1 MGRRVG
7 MEVSLAIAEAVKMA
21 DADVIAAYPITPQ
34 THIVERLSE
43 FVAEGE
49 LHAAYIPV
57 ESEHSAISVCAG
69 TSAAGARTFTATS
82 SQGLALMHEVLHIV
96 SSMRFPIVMAV
107 ANRALSAPINIWADL
122 SDVMSQR
129 DTGWIA
135 LFAES
140 GQEAFDLTLQ
150 AFRVAEDPR
159 VLLPVMVNVDGFSL
173 SHVIEPIELPDL
185 ETVREFL
192 PPFSPRMSLDPD
204 HPISIGAFAVPEVY
218 TNIKYQQS
226 RALRDSRLVLDET
239 WEVFQR
245 HFGRRHR
252 AVECYRVEDA
262 DTVLMTMGSV
272 CSTAS
277 VAVDRMREK
286 GRRVGLVKI
295 KLWRP
300 FPAGDLM
307 EAIRL
312 AENVVVVDRA
322 LSFGGQGG
330 PLALEVKSASY
341 GLARRPRFVEYIA
354 GLGGL
359 DLKVEDFQHMMEG
372 AWREELPGDEPY
384 RVMGVTE

>member
-1 MGRRVG
+1 MSHRVG

-21 DADVIAAYPITPQ
+21 DADAIAAYPITPQ

-43 FVAEGE
+43 LVAEGE

-82 SQGLALMHEVLHIV
+82 SQGLALMHEILYIV
-96 SSMRFPIVMAV
+96 SSMRLPVVMAV
-107 ANRALSAPINIWADL
+107 ANRALSAPINIWSDL

-129 DTGWIA
+129 DTGWIV

-173 SHVIEPIELPDL
+173 SHVIEPIELPAQ
-185 ETVREFL
+185 EAVREFL
-192 PPFSPRMSLDPD
+192 PHYNPRISLNPD
-204 HPISIGAFAVPEVY
+204 CPVSMGAFATPEVY
-218 TNIKYQQS
+218 TNIKYQQD
-226 RALRDSRLVLDET
+226 RALRESRQVLDGI
-239 WEVFQR
+239 WEQFSR
-245 HFGRRHR
+245 NFGRQHR
-252 AVECYRVEDA
+252 AVECYRIEDA
-262 DTVLMTMGSV
+262 ETVLMTMGSV

-277 VAVDRMREK
+277 VAVDRMRQE

-300 FPAGDLM
+300 FPARDLM

-312 AENVVVVDRA
+312 ADNVVVVDRA

-341 GLARRPRFVEYIA
+341 GLAHRPRFVEYIA
-354 GLGGL
+354 GLGGR
-359 DLKVEDFQHMMEG
+359 DLRVEDFQEMMEG
-372 AWREELPGDEPY
+372 AYREEIHEDVPY
-384 RVMGVTE
+384 TIVGVTE